1 MTREEAIAKYE
12 TGWWKDSTDKEIVDF
27 QLFESRLCMPF
38 DRYQEAV
45 EKVLGRPVFTHEF
58 ADLDK
63 LCADYERAKNGE
75 PLQGPDFSIL
85 NDKAVILME
94 IKDQDTVFHIINIP
108 RY

>member
-1 MTREEAIAKYE
+1 MNVFVAIAA
-12 TGWWKDSTDKEIVDF
+12 DS
-27 QLFESRLCMPF
+27 QRSAPF
-38 DRYQEAV
+38 DRYQEAF

-94 IKDQDTVFHIINIP
+94 INDMESLDEPTEGPNMTM
-108 RY
+108 